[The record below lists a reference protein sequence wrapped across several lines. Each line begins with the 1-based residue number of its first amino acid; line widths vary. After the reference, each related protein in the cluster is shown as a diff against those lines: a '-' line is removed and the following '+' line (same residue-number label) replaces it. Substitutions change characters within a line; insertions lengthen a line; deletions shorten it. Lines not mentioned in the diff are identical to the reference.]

1 MTEKDQR
8 MGVRIKRE
16 FGYGRLFWL
25 HLTLGVMRQWCNA
38 YPLGESRDD
47 GVMSE
52 TEFGLSISPFFFD
65 DFVWVLRGLCFAFP
79 SA

>member
-1 MTEKDQR
+1 

-47 GVMSE
+47 GGNV
-52 TEFGLSISPFFFD
+52 
-65 DFVWVLRGLCFAFP
+65 RN
-79 SA
+79 